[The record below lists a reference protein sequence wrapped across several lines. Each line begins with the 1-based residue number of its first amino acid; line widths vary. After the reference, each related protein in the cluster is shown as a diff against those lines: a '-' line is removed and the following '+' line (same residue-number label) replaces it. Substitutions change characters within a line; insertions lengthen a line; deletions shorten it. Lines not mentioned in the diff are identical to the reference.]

1 MRMEPDPLLQRLE
14 RHGLIACG
22 AMAAIAL
29 VLGRGNP
36 GGAFGVLAGGALTA
50 ISYGSIKGAINA
62 VMEGAGGAQRSR
74 RRRWWALARGLA
86 RYGIL
91 ALAAYV
97 MIVRLRL
104 HPAGV
109 VAGASSLVIA
119 AAWEAI
125 GGTRPTV
132 RPGAPEGADRSGRI
146 SNSSEFH
153 GKA

>member
-1 MRMEPDPLLQRLE
+1 MEPDPLLRRLE

-29 VLGRGNP
+29 ALGRGDP
-36 GGAFGVLAGGALTA
+36 GGAFGVLGGGLLAA
-50 ISYGSIKGAINA
+50 ISYGGIKGAISA
-62 VMEGAGGAQRSR
+62 VMQGPGGEPRVRWRRWRAVAGG
-74 RRRWWALARGLA
+74 LL

-109 VAGASSLVIA
+109 VAGASSLVMA
-119 AAWEAI
+119 AAWE
-125 GGTRPTV
+125 GFRGVRPTI
-132 RPGAPEGADRSGRI
+132 RPGPPQGAGKPGGISRAPESDGTA
-146 SNSSEFH
+146 
-153 GKA
+153 